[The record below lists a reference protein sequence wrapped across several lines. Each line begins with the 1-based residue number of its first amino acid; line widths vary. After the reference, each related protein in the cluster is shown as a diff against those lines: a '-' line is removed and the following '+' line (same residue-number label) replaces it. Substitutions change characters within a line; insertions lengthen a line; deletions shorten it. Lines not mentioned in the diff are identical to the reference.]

1 MESSMH
7 IPDPFETSF
16 PDGKAMGYA
25 GFKDKADNHYLRI
38 FGSALLMSGV
48 IAGISSAQT
57 DPSDDPYG
65 TSTSTVMLQAIA
77 QQVGRVAAE
86 MIQRNLNI
94 SPTLKIRPG
103 FRFNVMTVKDLSFD
117 KPYQPFDY

>member
-1 MESSMH
+1 
-7 IPDPFETSF
+7 
-16 PDGKAMGYA
+16 
-25 GFKDKADNHYLRI
+25 
-38 FGSALLMSGV
+38 
-48 IAGISSAQT
+48 
-57 DPSDDPYG
+57 
-65 TSTSTVMLQAIA
+65 
-77 QQVGRVAAE
+77 VGRVAAE